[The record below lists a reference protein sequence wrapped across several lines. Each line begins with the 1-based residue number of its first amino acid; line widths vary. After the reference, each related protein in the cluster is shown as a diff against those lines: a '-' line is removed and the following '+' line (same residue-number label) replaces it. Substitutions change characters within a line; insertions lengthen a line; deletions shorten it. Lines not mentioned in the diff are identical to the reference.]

1 MPLTI
6 DGVQVHV
13 EGNTGPTV
21 VMLHGWPDTY
31 RLWDDTVH
39 ALQKQF
45 RCVRFSLPGF
55 DLEQPERTPSLA
67 DLTRTIGKIVDAVSP
82 DSPVT
87 LLLHDWGC
95 TFGYEYQAR
104 NPQRVARIIAVDIGD
119 HNTKNYRNSLS
130 GRAKWQIFG
139 YQFWLALAWKMGHH
153 ASPALAQWM
162 TRFMVRRLHIQMP
175 SHTPHPT
182 NPPNPPNPLDGAH
195 AAPTPAHPR
204 PAEALGWQMNYP
216 YAMLWFGLQGGL
228 RGCAKVKPICP
239 VLFIYGQNKPF
250 MFHSPQWLVHL
261 SQSAGSRWQA
271 MPTGHWVMRDD
282 PQAFLACIQNW
293 LGAGNASLPKA

>member
-1 MPLTI
+1 MTLTI
-6 DGVQVHV
+6 DDVQVHV
-13 EGNTGPTV
+13 EGNSGPTV

-31 RLWDDTVH
+31 RLWDDTVQ
-39 ALQKQF
+39 ALQNQF

-55 DLEQPERTPSLA
+55 DLGQPERTASLA
-67 DLTRTIGKIVDAVSP
+67 DLTRTIGNIVDAVSP
-82 DSPVT
+82 DNPVT

-95 TFGYEYQAR
+95 TFGYEYQAQ

-119 HNTKNYRNSLS
+119 HNSKNYLNSLS

-139 YQFWLALAWKMGHH
+139 YQFWLALAWKIGHH
-153 ASPALAQWM
+153 ASPALAQRM
-162 TRFMVRRLHIQMP
+162 TRFMVRRLQIHMP
-175 SHTPHPT
+175 SQT
-182 NPPNPPNPLDGAH
+182 PNPPNAVPTAR
-195 AAPTPAHPR
+195 ATPANQGPVA
-204 PAEALGWQMNYP
+204 PIGWQMNYP

-228 RGCAKVKPICP
+228 RGCAKVKPTCP

-261 SQSAGSRWQA
+261 AESAGSQWQA

-282 PQAFLACIQNW
+282 PQAFLACVQNW
-293 LGAGNASLPKA
+293 LGAGHASLPKA